1 MQKMYYHDLTIGIV
15 NYQGQRTLSGV
26 IDAIRNLRHPV
37 RDIIVV
43 DNCST
48 DGSREWLKDNCSDIR
63 GIWLDKNIGPSDA
76 RNVILRESTTE
87 YVLIIDNDIVIEPD
101 AVDFLMEIGAQ
112 EKRLGV
118 CHPEI
123 KDPNDPMVHHYN
135 GGWIHFLGTFISRP
149 NASSN
154 SNRPNCEMF
163 PVVSGA
169 AMLMRRETANYI
181 GGFDEDYF
189 FNWEDGDFTARLTL
203 AGYRCFNIP
212 KAIVHHQAKARG
224 KSKVFYQVRN
234 RWYFILKLYS
244 SRTIAL
250 ISPLLVLFELLQA
263 LVLFRK
269 GVLYEYWKGS
279 LSAIYGFQKI
289 LEKRR
294 AFRKIRLKRDCE
306 LLKSGEMFIPESLE
320 GGRFSPFIHK
330 SFFLFCNAYWSLVK
344 HFC

>member
-1 MQKMYYHDLTIGIV
+1 MIK
-15 NYQGQRTLSGV
+15 TLV
-26 IDAIRNLRHPV
+26 HQEL
-37 RDIIVV
+37 
-43 DNCST
+43 
-48 DGSREWLKDNCSDIR
+48 
-63 GIWLDKNIGPSDA
+63 

-87 YVLIIDNDIVIEPD
+87 YVLIIDNDIIVAPD
-101 AVDFLMEIGAQ
+101 AVDHLMEIGTQ
-112 EKRLGV
+112 EEKLGV

-123 KDPNDPMVHHYN
+123 IDPNDPTVHHYN
-135 GGWIHFLGTFISRP
+135 GGWIHFLGAFISRP
-149 NASSN
+149 KVVSKC
-154 SNRPNCEMF
+154 NRPSYEVF

-169 AMLMRRETANYI
+169 AILLKKKTADFI

-203 AGYRCFNIP
+203 AGYRCLNIP
-212 KAIVHHQAKARG
+212 RAIVHHQAKARG
-224 KSKVFYQVRN
+224 RSKVFYQVRN

-250 ISPLLVLFELLQA
+250 ISPLLLLFELLQA
-263 LVLFRK
+263 LVLCRK
-269 GVLYEYWKGS
+269 GAFFDYCKGS